1 LPRITKTTI
10 LAAARERF
18 GFEELRDGQ
27 LDAIQAVLKGQDTL
41 AVMPTGF
48 GKSAIY
54 QIAGTLKPGAT
65 VVVSP
70 LIALQRDQV
79 ESLENGDAGGAAEIN
94 STLSASARREVFA
107 RLADESI
114 EFVFLAP
121 EQFGNE
127 ETMAELAGLDISLFV
142 VDEAHCISEWGH
154 DFRPD
159 YLRLGGVIEQL
170 GRPTVLALTATAAPP
185 VLAEIIERLGMR
197 GAAVIVHG
205 FNRPNIHFA
214 VERFTSEDEKRT
226 ALIER
231 VTEAERPGI
240 VYAATRRETEDIAEA
255 LSERGIRAA
264 AYHAGLNPSDREAIQ
279 QAFMNDEIEVIV
291 ATIAF
296 GMGIDKPNV
305 RFVHHLDISGS
316 IDSYYQEIG
325 RAGRDGDPA
334 TAILFYAPEDLTL
347 RRFQGGVGSLEEADV
362 GRVAEAIVE
371 HHEPVDPAAL
381 REETD
386 LTDTTLTRA
395 LGRLEE
401 AGVVEIRPDG
411 AVAATTDEI
420 DAAEVAAEAV
430 AAQNELRQFAQS
442 RIEMMRQ
449 YADLADCR
457 RAFLLNYFGE
467 PFAGPCG
474 NCDTCDAGLSGANQ
488 METADQPFPLNSTVE
503 HVKWGT
509 GQVIRYSDNQITV
522 LFDTVGYRTLDLDLV
537 REENLLAEG
546 P

>member
-1 LPRITKTTI
+1 LSRITKKTI

-18 GFEELRDGQ
+18 GFDELRDGQ
-27 LDAIQAVLKGQDTL
+27 LDAIQAVLKNQDTL

-65 VVVSP
+65 IVVSP

-79 ESLENGDAGGAAEIN
+79 ESLENGDAGGAAEVN

-107 RLADESI
+107 GLADESI

-127 ETMAELAGLDISLFV
+127 ETMTQLEELNISLFV

-185 VLAEIIERLGMR
+185 VRQEIIERLGMR
-197 GAAVIVHG
+197 DPAVIVHG
-205 FNRPNIHFA
+205 FNRANIHLA
-214 VERFTSEDEKRT
+214 VERFTNEDEKR
-226 ALIER
+226 AVLIER
-231 VTEAERPGI
+231 VAEAERPGI
-240 VYAATRRETEDIAEA
+240 IYAATRRETEEVADA
-255 LSERGIRAA
+255 LTERGMRAA
-264 AYHAGLNPSDREAIQ
+264 AYHAGLNSGERESIQ
-279 QAFMNDEIEVIV
+279 QAFMDDEIEVIV

-325 RAGRDGDPA
+325 RAGRDGESA
-334 TAILFYAPEDLTL
+334 GAILFYAPEDLTL
-347 RRFQGGVGSLEEADV
+347 RRFQGGVGTLEEADV
-362 GRVAEAIVE
+362 ERVAEAIVE
-371 HHEPVDPAAL
+371 HDEPVDPADL
-381 REETD
+381 REETK

-411 AVAATTDEI
+411 TVEATTDEI
-420 DAAEVAAEAV
+420 DAAVVAAEAV

-467 PFAGPCG
+467 PFTGPCG
-474 NCDTCDAGLSGANQ
+474 YCDNCDAGLTEANGTQ
-488 METADQPFPLNSTVE
+488 AADQPFPLKSSVE

-522 LFDTVGYRTLDLDLV
+522 LFDTVGYRTLELNLV
-537 REENLLAEG
+537 REENLLS
-546 P
+546 